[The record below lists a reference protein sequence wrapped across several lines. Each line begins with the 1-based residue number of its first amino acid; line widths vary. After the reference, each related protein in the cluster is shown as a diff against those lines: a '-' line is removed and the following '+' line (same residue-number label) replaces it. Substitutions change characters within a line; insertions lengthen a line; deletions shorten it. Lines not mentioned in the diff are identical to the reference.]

1 MKGAIACLMVGCA
14 TGFVA
19 PAAPAAAMALS
30 AKSKS
35 MPFLENPPYCDGSLP
50 GDFGFDPLRLAS
62 VDWNMAELL
71 VPAMSMASTGAISND
86 GVFAGSRSEGISML
100 YWMREAELKHGRLC
114 MLAIVGYI
122 AVDMGIHFPGAKY
135 AGISALDAHNAMVT
149 SGNMGF
155 MLTAVFALELTT
167 SVAVVQAAKGGDR
180 AAGDFAWDPLFLTA
194 KPTSKKFLQES
205 EITHCRLAML
215 AFAGLVTQSAL
226 LEKGFPYV

>member
-1 MKGAIACLMVGCA
+1 
-14 TGFVA
+14 
-19 PAAPAAAMALS
+19 
-30 AKSKS
+30 
-35 MPFLENPPYCDGSLP
+35 
-50 GDFGFDPLRLAS
+50 
-62 VDWNMAELL
+62 MAELL

-86 GVFAGSRSEGISML
+86 GASCGVPGRRLWAVSPDTIPIGVFAGSRSEGISML